1 VVTTA
6 GHYPAVELIGQ
17 KVEWRVV
24 QSSAYTPHLKK
35 KMSFLWKKLDFFY
48 KKRREKHEM
57 PFFYWT
63 IRFELSIILLIDYR
77 KFDI

>member
-35 KMSFLWKKLDFFY
+35 K
-48 KKRREKHEM
+48 
-57 PFFYWT
+57 
-63 IRFELSIILLIDYR
+63 
-77 KFDI
+77 